1 MLGHMQYQLEHH
13 LFPSMPR
20 YNLPKV
26 VPQVKAFAKAN
37 GLEYK
42 ETPMVEIYL
51 MYATW
56 HSRLSTLTV
65 CRYINTLKKFSNVPA
80 IDL

>member
-51 MYATW
+51 MYAT
-56 HSRLSTLTV
+56 
-65 CRYINTLKKFSNVPA
+65 
-80 IDL
+80 